1 MDESTAIVYRSMR
14 WSDLEDV
21 VAQFDDMWGDDVPTA
36 NSPVSLLMS
45 RYYVLHYLAPST
57 HCEVAE
63 RDGEFMGVLLSRV
76 IGDPVA
82 FPQAEKELECAARR
96 LNAGDAGANGL
107 RYARYWRRV
116 EEDLEHSSGID
127 MSAQAELELFL
138 VSADARGAG
147 IGGHLWGDAINHLA
161 ERGVRRYFLH
171 TDSAC
176 DVGYYVAHGLEKA
189 AIRPCADHPEDKR
202 AIGCALDDLYI
213 YAGDVSVE

>member
-1 MDESTAIVYRSMR
+1 MR
-14 WSDLEDV
+14 WSDLEDM

-63 RDGEFMGVLLSRV
+63 RDGRFMGVLLTRV

-82 FPQAEKELECAARR
+82 FPQADKERECAARQ
-96 LNAGDAGANGL
+96 LKASDTGSNGL

-116 EEDLEHSSGID
+116 EVDLERSSGID
-127 MSAQAELELFL
+127 ESAQAELELFL
-138 VSADARGAG
+138 VSSDARGAG
-147 IGGHLWGDAINHLA
+147 IGGHLWGEAIHHLA

-171 TDSAC
+171 TDSAS
-176 DVGYYVAHGLEKA
+176 DVSYYVAHGLERA
-189 AIRPCADHPEDKR
+189 ASRTSADHPEDKR
-202 AIGCALDDLYI
+202 AIGTALDDLYI
-213 YAGDVSVE
+213 YAANVSAAR